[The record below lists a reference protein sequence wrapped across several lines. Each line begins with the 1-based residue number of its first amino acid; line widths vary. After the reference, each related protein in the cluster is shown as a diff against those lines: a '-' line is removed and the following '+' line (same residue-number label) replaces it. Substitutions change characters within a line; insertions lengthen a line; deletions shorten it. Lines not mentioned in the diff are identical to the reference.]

1 MRVRDICRHA
11 VRVIGPGTTAR
22 EAAEIMRDAHV
33 AALLIADE
41 LAGEPALLGV
51 VTDRDLVLKV
61 MATGASAEAV
71 PVADAMA
78 RDVVIC
84 RDDQD
89 IAEAVRLMRSGGVR
103 RLPVLDGAG
112 RPVGILTADDVY
124 SALSAQMRD
133 LGQMTLRERVH
144 ELESF
149 E

>member
-1 MRVRDICRHA
+1 MRVRDICRQAIH
-11 VRVIGPGTTAR
+11 VIGPSTTAR

-33 AALLIADE
+33 ATLLVADE
-41 LAGEPALLGV
+41 LAGEPVLLGV

-61 MATGASAEAV
+61 MAMGASAEAV
-71 PVADAMA
+71 SVADAMT

-89 IAEAVRLMRSGGVR
+89 IAEAVNIMRSSGVR
-103 RLPVLDGAG
+103 RLPVLGGAG
-112 RPVGILTADDVY
+112 RPIGLITADDVY
-124 SALSAQMRD
+124 AALSAQMRD